1 MYNIMPTTE
10 KDIYCPIYMAQSYVD
25 ILSLRGRGGGGF
37 GELVV
42 WVIKKGPL
50 V

>member
-25 ILSLRGRGGGGF
+25 ILSLRGREGGSD
-37 GELVV
+37 ELEF
-42 WVIKKGPL
+42 WVHKKGPL